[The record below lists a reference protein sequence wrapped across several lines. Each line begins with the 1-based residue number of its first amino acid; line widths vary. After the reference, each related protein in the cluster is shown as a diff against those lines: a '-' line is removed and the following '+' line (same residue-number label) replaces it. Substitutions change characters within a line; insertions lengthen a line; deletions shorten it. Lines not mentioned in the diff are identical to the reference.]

1 LSPLPTQMRAIVA
14 VKDQSLKVQ
23 MIDLPTLETGR
34 VLIKIAYA
42 GINRPD
48 LIQRMGAYP
57 PPPGAPETMGLECSG
72 EIVALGKDV
81 SLWKVGDKVCALLP
95 GGGYADYAWA
105 DEGSCMAVP
114 DGVSL
119 LEAAALPETAMTV
132 WTNVFERGALK
143 AGERFLV
150 HGGASGIGTIAIQM
164 AKAHGA
170 TVFATAG
177 GADKAALCAKLGA
190 DHAIDYKTQDFVDV
204 VRGNGGADVIL
215 DMVGGPYVQK
225 NIDVMNVDGRCVS
238 IAFLQG
244 PQVQVNLMMMMMKR
258 LTLTGSTLRAR
269 PVGEKARLA
278 GAVQAHVWPWVAS
291 GKVRPVIDSVY
302 PLDQAEEGQA
312 RMTANVHAGKIMLE
326 VGGG

>member
-1 LSPLPTQMRAIVA
+1 MRAIVA
-14 VKDQSLKVQ
+14 SKDQPLRIE
-23 MIDLPTLETGR
+23 MIATPTPAKGQ

-57 PPPGAPETMGLECSG
+57 PPPGAPDTMGLECSG
-72 EIVALGKDV
+72 VVVAVGECV
-81 SLWKVGDKVCALLP
+81 SLWQIGDKVCALLP

-114 DGVSL
+114 KGLSL

-170 TVFATAG
+170 IVTATAG
-177 GADKAALCAKLGA
+177 GPEKTALCAKLGA
-190 DHAIDYKTQDFVDV
+190 DHAIDYKASDFTDV
-204 VRGNGGADVIL
+204 VRANGGADVIL

-225 NIDVMNVDGRCVS
+225 NIDVLNMDGRCVQ

-244 PQVQVNLMMMMMKR
+244 PQVQLNLMMVMMKR

-269 PVGEKARLA
+269 PIDEKARLA
-278 GAVQAHVWPWVAS
+278 GAAQAAVWPWVEA
-291 GKVRPVIDSVY
+291 GLVRPVIDSVY

-312 RMTANVHAGKIMLE
+312 RMMANVHAGKIMLE
-326 VGGG
+326 VGGEV

>member
-1 LSPLPTQMRAIVA
+1 MRAIVA
-14 VKDQSLKVQ
+14 SKDQPLRVE
-23 MIDLPTLETGR
+23 MIGLPTLEAGR

-48 LIQRMGAYP
+48 LIQRAGAYP

-81 SLWKVGDKVCALLP
+81 SLWRIGDKVCALLP

-114 DGVSL
+114 QGVSM

-143 AGERFLV
+143 PGERFLV

-164 AKAHGA
+164 AKAYGA
-170 TVFATAG
+170 IVFATAG
-177 GADKAALCAKLGA
+177 GAEKAALCSKLGA
-190 DHAIDYKTQDFVDV
+190 DYAIDYKASEFVEIVRANGGVDV
-204 VRGNGGADVIL
+204 VL

-225 NIDVMNVDGRCVS
+225 NIDVLNVDGRCVS

-244 PQVQVNLMMMMMKR
+244 PQVNVNLIMMMMKR

-269 PVGEKARLA
+269 PVAEKARLA
-278 GAVQAHVWPWVAS
+278 AAVQAHVWPWVSA
-291 GKVRPVIDSVY
+291 GQVRPVIDSVY
-302 PLDQAEEGQA
+302 PLDRAEEGQA
-312 RMTANVHAGKIMLE
+312 RMTGNVHAGKIMLE
-326 VGGG
+326 VGG

>member
-1 LSPLPTQMRAIVA
+1 MRAIVA
-14 VKDQSLKVQ
+14 IKGQPLAID
-23 MIDLPTLETGR
+23 MIDMPTLEKGR

-57 PPPGAPETMGLECSG
+57 PPPGAPDTMGLECSG
-72 EIVALGKDV
+72 EIVAIGEGV
-81 SLWKVGDKVCALLP
+81 SLWAVGDRVCALLP
-95 GGGYADYAWA
+95 GGGYAQYAWA

-114 DGVSL
+114 EGVSM
-119 LEAAALPETAMTV
+119 LEAAALPETVMTV

-143 AGERFLV
+143 TGERFLV
-150 HGGASGIGTIAIQM
+150 HGGASGIGTVAIQM

-170 TVFATAG
+170 IVFATAG

-190 DHAIDYKTQDFVDV
+190 DFAIDYKAADFVEV
-204 VRGNGGADVIL
+204 VRGNGGADVVL
-215 DMVGGPYVQK
+215 DMVGGSYVQR
-225 NIDVMNVDGRCVS
+225 NIDVMNVDGRCVQ

-244 PQVQVNLMMMMMKR
+244 PQVEVNLMMLMMKR

-269 PVGEKARLA
+269 PAGEKARLA
-278 GAVQAHVWPWVAS
+278 TAVQTHVWPWVGA
-291 GKVRPVIDSVY
+291 GKVRPVIDRVY
-302 PLDQAEEGQA
+302 PLDQAEAVQA

-326 VGGG
+326 VGGESA

>member
-1 LSPLPTQMRAIVA
+1 MRAIVA
-14 VKDQSLKVQ
+14 SQGQPLRID
-23 MIDLPTLETGR
+23 MIATPTPATGQ

-57 PPPGAPETMGLECSG
+57 PPPGAPDTMGLECSG

-81 SLWKVGDKVCALLP
+81 SLWKLGDKVCALLP

-114 DGVSL
+114 EGVSML
-119 LEAAALPETAMTV
+119 DAAALPETAMTV

-143 AGERFLV
+143 TGEHFLV

-170 TVFATAG
+170 VVFATAG
-177 GADKAALCAKLGA
+177 GAQKAALCTTLGA
-190 DHAIDYKTQDFVDV
+190 DNAIDYKEADFVDV
-204 VRGNGGADVIL
+204 VRNGGGADVIL

-225 NIDVMNVDGRCVS
+225 NIDVMNMDGRCVQ

-244 PQVQVNLMMMMMKR
+244 PQVQVNLMMVMMKR

-269 PVGEKARLA
+269 PVLEKARLA
-278 GAVQAHVWPWVAS
+278 SAVQTNVWPWVAA
-291 GKVRPVIDSVY
+291 GKVRPVIDSVF
-302 PLDQAEEGQA
+302 PLAQAEEGQA

-326 VGGG
+326 VDANL

>member
-1 LSPLPTQMRAIVA
+1 MRAIVA
-14 VKDQSLKVQ
+14 LKDQPLRVE
-23 MIDLPTLETGR
+23 MIEMPVLEKGR

-57 PPPGAPETMGLECSG
+57 PPAGAPDTMGLECSG
-72 EIVALGKDV
+72 VVVALGEGV
-81 SLWKVGDKVCALLP
+81 SLWQIGDKVCALLP

-114 DGVSL
+114 AGVSM
-119 LEAAALPETAMTV
+119 LEAAALPETVMTV

-143 AGERFLV
+143 PGERFLV

-170 TVFATAG
+170 IVFATAG
-177 GADKAALCAKLGA
+177 GAEKVALCAKLGA
-190 DHAIDYKTQDFVDV
+190 DHMINYKVVDFVEV
-204 VRGNGGADVIL
+204 VKANGGADVVL
-215 DMVGGPYVQK
+215 DMVGGPYVQR
-225 NIDVMNVDGRCVS
+225 NIDVMNVDGRCVQ

-244 PQVQVNLMMMMMKR
+244 PQVQLNLMMMMMKR

-269 PVGEKARLA
+269 PVAEKARLA
-278 GAVQAHVWPWVAS
+278 AAVQAHVWPWVAA

-302 PLDQAEEGQA
+302 PLEQAEAGQA

-326 VGGG
+326 VDGGI

>member
-1 LSPLPTQMRAIVA
+1 MRAIVA
-14 VKDQSLKVQ
+14 SQGQPLRVE
-23 MIDLPTLETGR
+23 MIATPAPEKGR

-48 LIQRMGAYP
+48 LIQRMGGYP
-57 PPPGAPETMGLECSG
+57 PPPGAPDTMGLECSG

-81 SLWKVGDKVCALLP
+81 SLWKVGDRVCALLP
-95 GGGYADYAWA
+95 GGGYAEYAWA
-105 DEGSCMAVP
+105 DEGSCMAIP
-114 DGVSL
+114 AGISM

-132 WTNVFERGALK
+132 WTNVFERGSLK
-143 AGERFLV
+143 AGESFLV

-170 TVFATAG
+170 IVFATAG
-177 GADKAALCAKLGA
+177 GTEKAALCAKLGA
-190 DHAIDYKTQDFVDV
+190 DFAIDYKDQDFVEV
-204 VRGNGGADVIL
+204 VKANGGADVVL

-225 NIDVMNVDGRCVS
+225 NIDAMKPDGRCIQ

-244 PQVQVNLMMMMMKR
+244 PQVQVNLIAVMLKR

-278 GAVQAHVWPWVAS
+278 AAVQAHVWPWVAG

-302 PLDQAEEGQA
+302 PLAQAEEGQA
-312 RMTANVHAGKIMLE
+312 KMTANVHAGKIMLE
-326 VGGG
+326 VGG

>member
-1 LSPLPTQMRAIVA
+1 MRAIVA

-34 VLIKIAYA
+34 VLIKVAYA

-72 EIVALGKDV
+72 EIVALGNDV
-81 SLWKVGDKVCALLP
+81 SLWKVGDKVGALLP

-114 DGVSL
+114 SGVSL

-132 WTNVFERGALK
+132 WTNVFERGGLK
-143 AGERFLV
+143 PGERFLV

-170 TVFATAG
+170 IVFATAG
-177 GADKAALCAKLGA
+177 GAEKAALCAKLGA
-190 DHAIDYKTQDFVDV
+190 DYAIDYKTADFVDV
-204 VRGNGGADVIL
+204 VRANGGADVVL

-278 GAVQAHVWPWVAS
+278 SAVQTHVWPWVAS

>member
-1 LSPLPTQMRAIVA
+1 MRAIVA
-14 VKDQSLKVQ
+14 ATGQPLRVE
-23 MIDLPTLETGR
+23 MIDMPTLTTGR

-57 PPPGAPETMGLECSG
+57 PPPGAPATMGLECSG
-72 EIVALGKDV
+72 EVVAIGENV
-81 SLWKVGDKVCALLP
+81 SLWQVGDKVCALLP
-95 GGGYADYAWA
+95 GGGYAHYAWA

-114 DGVSL
+114 EGLSM
-119 LEAAALPETAMTV
+119 LEAAALPETVMTV

-143 AGERFLV
+143 AGENFLV

-177 GADKAALCAKLGA
+177 GPDKTALCAQLGA
-190 DHAIDYKTQDFVDV
+190 DYAIDYKEADFVDL
-204 VRGNGGADVIL
+204 VRGAGGADVIL
-215 DMVGGPYVQK
+215 DMVGGPYVQR
-225 NIDVMNVDGRCVS
+225 NIDVMNMDGRCVQ

-244 PQVQVNLMMMMMKR
+244 PQVQVNLMMVMMKR

-269 PVGEKARLA
+269 PPTEKARIA
-278 GAVQAHVWPWVAS
+278 TAVQAHVWPWVRA
-291 GKVRPVIDSVY
+291 GLVRPVIDSVF

-312 RMTANVHAGKIMLE
+312 KMTANTHAGKIMLA
-326 VGGG
+326 VGG

>member
-1 LSPLPTQMRAIVA
+1 MRAIVA
-14 VKDQSLKVQ
+14 SQGQPLRIE
-23 MIDLPTLETGR
+23 MIATPTPAAR
-34 VLIKIAYA
+34 QVLIKIAYA

-81 SLWKVGDKVCALLP
+81 SLWKLGDKVCALLP
-95 GGGYADYAWA
+95 GGGYAEYAWA

-114 DGVSL
+114 EGLSM

-143 AGERFLV
+143 SGEHFLV

-170 TVFATAG
+170 VVFATAG
-177 GADKAALCAKLGA
+177 GAEKAALCAKLGA
-190 DHAIDYKTQDFVDV
+190 DHAIDYKENDFVER
-204 VRGNGGADVIL
+204 VRANGGADVVL

-225 NIDVMNVDGRCVS
+225 NIDVMNMDGRCVQ

-244 PQVQVNLMMMMMKR
+244 PQVQANLMMLMMKR

-269 PVGEKARLA
+269 PVAEKARLA
-278 GAVQAHVWPWVAS
+278 AAVQTHVWPWVAA

-312 RMTANVHAGKIMLE
+312 RMTANVHAGKIMLK
-326 VGGG
+326 VGV

>member
-1 LSPLPTQMRAIVA
+1 MRAISAIQGQPLRVE
-14 VKDQSLKVQ
+14 
-23 MIDLPTLETGR
+23 MINVPALEKGR
-34 VLIKIAYA
+34 VLIKVAYA

-57 PPPGAPETMGLECSG
+57 PPAGAPDTMGLECSG
-72 EIVALGKDV
+72 TVVAVGEGV
-81 SLWKVGDKVCALLP
+81 SLWTLGDKVCALLP

-119 LEAAALPETAMTV
+119 LEAAALPETVMTV

-143 AGERFLV
+143 AGEHFLV

-177 GADKAALCAKLGA
+177 GADKAALCSKLGA
-190 DHAIDYKTQDFVDV
+190 DHAIDYKDADFVDI
-204 VRGNGGADVIL
+204 VRGAGGADLIL
-215 DMVGGPYVQK
+215 DMVGGAYVQR
-225 NIDVMNVDGRCVS
+225 NVDCMNMDGRCVS

-244 PQVQVNLMMMMMKR
+244 PQVQLNLMSVMLKR

-269 PVGEKARLA
+269 PVAEKARLA
-278 GAVQAHVWPWVAS
+278 CAVQTHVWPWVAV

-302 PLDQAEEGQA
+302 PLDQAEEAQA

-326 VGGG
+326 VGGEA

>member
-1 LSPLPTQMRAIVA
+1 MRAIVA
-14 VKDQSLKVQ
+14 SKDQPLRVE

-48 LIQRMGAYP
+48 LIQRAGAYP

-81 SLWKVGDKVCALLP
+81 SLWNIGDKVCALLP

-114 DGVSL
+114 EGVSM

-143 AGERFLV
+143 PGERFLV

-164 AKAHGA
+164 AKAYGA
-170 TVFATAG
+170 IVFATAG
-177 GADKAALCAKLGA
+177 GAEKAALCSKLGA
-190 DHAIDYKTQDFVDV
+190 DHAIDYKASDFVEIVRANGGVDV
-204 VRGNGGADVIL
+204 VL

-225 NIDVMNVDGRCVS
+225 NIDALNVDGRCVS

-244 PQVQVNLMMMMMKR
+244 PQVNVNLIMMMMKR

-269 PVGEKARLA
+269 PVAEKARLA
-278 GAVQAHVWPWVAS
+278 AAVQAHVWPWVSA
-291 GKVRPVIDSVY
+291 GQVRPVIDSVY

-326 VGGG
+326 VGG

>member
-1 LSPLPTQMRAIVA
+1 MRAIVA
-14 VKDQSLKVQ
+14 SQGQPLRIE
-23 MIDLPTLETGR
+23 MIATPTPAAR
-34 VLIKIAYA
+34 QVLIKIAYA

-57 PPPGAPETMGLECSG
+57 PPSGAPETMGLECSG

-81 SLWKVGDKVCALLP
+81 SLWKLGDKVCALLP
-95 GGGYADYAWA
+95 GGGYAEYAWA

-114 DGVSL
+114 AGVSM

-132 WTNVFERGALK
+132 WTNVFERGSLK
-143 AGERFLV
+143 AGEHFLV

-170 TVFATAG
+170 VVFATAG
-177 GADKAALCAKLGA
+177 GAEKTAFCAKLGA
-190 DHAIDYKTQDFVDV
+190 DHAIDYKESDFVER
-204 VRGNGGADVIL
+204 VRANGGADVVL

-225 NIDVMNVDGRCVS
+225 NIDVMNMDGRCVQ

-244 PQVQVNLMMMMMKR
+244 PQVQLNLMMVMMKR

-269 PVGEKARLA
+269 PVAEKARLA
-278 GAVQAHVWPWVAS
+278 TAVQTHVWPWVAA

-312 RMTANVHAGKIMLE
+312 RMTANVHAGKIMLK
-326 VGGG
+326 VGGS

>member
-1 LSPLPTQMRAIVA
+1 MRAIVA
-14 VKDQSLKVQ
+14 SQNQPLRVE
-23 MIDLPTLETGR
+23 MIDIPTLEKGR

-57 PPPGAPETMGLECSG
+57 PPPGAPDTMGLECSG
-72 EIVALGKDV
+72 TVVALGEGV
-81 SLWKVGDKVCALLP
+81 SLWAVGDRVCALLP

-114 DGVSL
+114 VGVSM
-119 LEAAALPETAMTV
+119 LEAAALPETVMTV

-143 AGERFLV
+143 HGEHFLV
-150 HGGASGIGTIAIQM
+150 HGGASGIGTMAIQM

-170 TVFATAG
+170 KVFATAG
-177 GADKAALCAKLGA
+177 GGQKAALCEKLGA
-190 DHAIDYKTQDFVDV
+190 DHAIDYKCADFVDV
-204 VRGNGGADVIL
+204 VRGAGGADVIL
-215 DMVGGPYVQK
+215 DMVGGPYMQRNV
-225 NIDVMNVDGRCVS
+225 DCMNMDGRCVS

-244 PQVQVNLMMMMMKR
+244 PQVQLNLMSVMLKR

-269 PVGEKARLA
+269 PVAEKARLA
-278 GAVQAHVWPWVAS
+278 SVVQAHVWPWVAA

-302 PLDQAEEGQA
+302 PLTQAEEGQA

-326 VGGG
+326 VSGDE

>member
-1 LSPLPTQMRAIVA
+1 MRAIVA
-14 VKDQSLKVQ
+14 ENNQPLKVQ

-114 DGVSL
+114 DGASM

-132 WTNVFERGALK
+132 WTNVFERGGLK
-143 AGERFLV
+143 HGERFLV

-170 TVFATAG
+170 IVFATAG
-177 GADKAALCAKLGA
+177 GPDKAALCAKLGA
-190 DHAIDYKTQDFVDV
+190 DHAIDYKAADFVEV
-204 VRGNGGADVIL
+204 VRAGGGADVIL
-215 DMVGGPYVQK
+215 DMVGGPYVQN
-225 NIDVMNVDGRCVS
+225 NIDVMNMDGRCVS

-269 PVGEKARLA
+269 PVAEKARLSA
-278 GAVQAHVWPWVAS
+278 AVQANVWPWVVA
-291 GKVRPVIDSVY
+291 GLVRPVIDSVY
-302 PLDQAEEGQA
+302 TLDQAEEGQA
-312 RMTANVHAGKIMLE
+312 RMSANVHAGKIMLE

>member
-1 LSPLPTQMRAIVA
+1 MRAIVA
-14 VKDQSLKVQ
+14 PQGQPLGIE
-23 MIDLPTLETGR
+23 MIDMPVLATGR

-57 PPPGAPETMGLECSG
+57 PPPGAPDTMGLECSG
-72 EIVALGKDV
+72 IIVAVGEGV
-81 SLWKVGDKVCALLP
+81 SLWAVGDRVCALLP

-114 DGVSL
+114 EGLSL

-143 AGERFLV
+143 PGERFLV

-164 AKAHGA
+164 AKAHSA
-170 TVFATAG
+170 IVFATAG
-177 GADKAALCAKLGA
+177 GPDKSTLCAKLGA
-190 DHAIDYKTQDFVDV
+190 DHAIDYKAADFVEV
-204 VRGNGGADVIL
+204 VRANGGADVVL

-225 NIDVMNVDGRCVS
+225 NIDVMNVDGRCVQ

-244 PQVQVNLMMMMMKR
+244 PQVQLNLMMMMIKR

-269 PVGEKARLA
+269 PIAEKARLA
-278 GAVQAHVWPWVAS
+278 AAVQAHVWPWVAS

-326 VGGG
+326 VDRGL

>member
-1 LSPLPTQMRAIVA
+1 MRAIVA
-14 VKDQSLKVQ
+14 EKDQPLRIEMVT
-23 MIDLPTLETGR
+23 MPTLQTGR

-48 LIQRMGAYP
+48 LIQRIGAYP
-57 PPPGAPETMGLECSG
+57 PPPGAPDTMGLECSG
-72 EIVALGKDV
+72 IVVAVGEGV
-81 SLWKVGDKVCALLP
+81 SLWSVGDKVCALLP
-95 GGGYADYAWA
+95 GGGYADFAWA

-114 DGVSL
+114 EGVSM
-119 LEAAALPETAMTV
+119 LEAAALPETVMTV

-143 AGERFLV
+143 VGERFLV

-170 TVFATAG
+170 IVFATAG
-177 GADKAALCAKLGA
+177 GPEKAALCAKLGA
-190 DHAIDYKTQDFVDV
+190 DYFIDYKASEFVEV

-225 NIDVMNVDGRCVS
+225 NIDVMNVDGRCVQ

-244 PQVQVNLMMMMMKR
+244 PQVQLNLMMVMMKR

-269 PVGEKARLA
+269 PVAEKARLA
-278 GAVQAHVWPWVAS
+278 SAVMTHVWPWVAA

-302 PLDQAEEGQA
+302 PLEQAEEGQA
-312 RMTANVHAGKIMLE
+312 RMQANVHAGKIMLE
-326 VGGG
+326 VDGGL

>member
-1 LSPLPTQMRAIVA
+1 MRAIVA
-14 VKDQSLKVQ
+14 SQGQPLRVE
-23 MIDLPTLETGR
+23 MIDLPTLEKGR

-57 PPPGAPETMGLECSG
+57 PPAGAPETMGLECSG
-72 EIVALGKDV
+72 EIVAIGEDV

-114 DGVSL
+114 QGISM

-170 TVFATAG
+170 IVFATAG

-190 DHAIDYKTQDFVDV
+190 DHAIDYKVNDFVQV
-204 VRGNGGADVIL
+204 VRAGGGADVIL
-215 DMVGGPYVQK
+215 DMVGGDYVQK
-225 NIDVMNVDGRCVS
+225 NIDVLNLDGRCIS

-244 PQVQVNLMMMMMKR
+244 PQVSVNLMMMMMKR

-269 PVGEKARLA
+269 PVAEKARLA
-278 GAVQAHVWPWVAS
+278 SAVQTHVWPWVSA
-291 GKVRPVIDSVY
+291 GKVRPVIDSVFS
-302 PLDQAEEGQA
+302 LDQAEEGQA

-326 VGGG
+326 VGGEG

>member
-1 LSPLPTQMRAIVA
+1 MRAIVA
-14 VKDQSLKVQ
+14 IQGQPLRVE
-23 MIDLPTLETGR
+23 MIPTPTPASGQ

-57 PPPGAPETMGLECSG
+57 PPPGAPDTMGLECSG

-105 DEGSCMAVP
+105 EEGSCMAVP
-114 DGVSL
+114 EGVSM

-143 AGERFLV
+143 AGEHFLV

-170 TVFATAG
+170 VVFATAG
-177 GADKAALCAKLGA
+177 GPEKTALCAKLGA
-190 DHAIDYKTQDFVDV
+190 DHAIDYKSADFVEV
-204 VRGNGGADVIL
+204 VRAAGGADVVL

-225 NIDVMNVDGRCVS
+225 NIDVMNLDGRCVQ

-244 PQVQVNLMMMMMKR
+244 PQVQVNLMMLMMKR

-269 PVGEKARLA
+269 PAAEKARLA
-278 GAVQAHVWPWVAS
+278 AEVQTHVWPWVAA
-291 GKVRPVIDSVY
+291 GKVRPVIDSVF

-326 VGGG
+326 VGGRTNLS

>member
-1 LSPLPTQMRAIVA
+1 MRAIVA
-14 VKDQSLKVQ
+14 LKDQPLRAE
-23 MIDLPTLETGR
+23 MIALPTLEKGR
-34 VLIKIAYA
+34 VLIKIAFA

-57 PPPGAPETMGLECSG
+57 PPAGAPDTMGLECSG
-72 EIVALGKDV
+72 VVVALGEGV
-81 SLWKVGDKVCALLP
+81 SLWNVGDKVCALLP

-114 DGVSL
+114 QGLSM

-143 AGERFLV
+143 PGERFLV

-170 TVFATAG
+170 IVFATAG
-177 GADKAALCAKLGA
+177 GPEKAALCAKLGA
-190 DHAIDYKTQDFVDV
+190 DHAIDYKAADFVEV
-204 VRGNGGADVIL
+204 VRGNGGADVVL

-225 NIDVMNVDGRCVS
+225 NIDVMNLDGRCVS

-244 PQVQVNLMMMMMKR
+244 PQVQLNLMMMMMKR

-269 PVGEKARLA
+269 PVAEKARLA
-278 GAVQAHVWPWVAS
+278 AAVQAHVWPWVAA
-291 GKVRPVIDSVY
+291 GQVRPVIDSVY
-302 PLDQAEEGQA
+302 PLEQAEEGQA
-312 RMTANVHAGKIMLE
+312 RMRWAGNRLSRPHLTFPQTNSA
-326 VGGG
+326 

>member
-1 LSPLPTQMRAIVA
+1 MRAIVA
-14 VKDQSLKVQ
+14 SKDQPLRVE
-23 MIDLPTLETGR
+23 MIDLPTLEAGR

-48 LIQRMGAYP
+48 LIQRAGAYP

-81 SLWKVGDKVCALLP
+81 SLWRIGDKVCALLP

-114 DGVSL
+114 QGVSM

-143 AGERFLV
+143 PGERFLV

-164 AKAHGA
+164 AKAYGA
-170 TVFATAG
+170 IVFATAG
-177 GADKAALCAKLGA
+177 GAEKVALCSKLGA
-190 DHAIDYKTQDFVDV
+190 DHAIDYKASDFVEIVRANGGVDV
-204 VRGNGGADVIL
+204 VL

-225 NIDVMNVDGRCVS
+225 NIDVLNVDGRCVS

-244 PQVQVNLMMMMMKR
+244 PQVNVNLIMMMMKR

-269 PVGEKARLA
+269 PVAEKARLA
-278 GAVQAHVWPWVAS
+278 AAVQAHVWPWVSA
-291 GKVRPVIDSVY
+291 GQVRPVIDSVY

-326 VGGG
+326 VGG

>member
-1 LSPLPTQMRAIVA
+1 MRAIVA
-14 VKDQSLKVQ
+14 VKDQNLKVQ

-48 LIQRMGAYP
+48 LIQRIGAYP

-225 NIDVMNVDGRCVS
+225 NIDIMNLDGRCVS